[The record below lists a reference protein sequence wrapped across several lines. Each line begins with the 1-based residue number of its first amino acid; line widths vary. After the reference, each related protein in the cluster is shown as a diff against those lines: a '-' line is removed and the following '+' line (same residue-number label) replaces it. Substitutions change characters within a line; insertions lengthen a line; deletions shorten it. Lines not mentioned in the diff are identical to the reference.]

1 MPMFPGAWSP
11 APAKYTIPRLPGPCS
26 VWGIAVL
33 SALKAGP
40 AVIARSRL
48 SVSGRPSRLRDNL
61 IVSTNTAR
69 KQYTFLSLDDVSTYN
84 NKRKTIMRR
93 CTLLFA
99 TLLVFLSQWA
109 VADYRIGVSI
119 ARVDDNF
126 MTYVRN
132 GLADAAKKENV
143 QIQFEDAQG
152 DVVRQLNQVQGFLN
166 QKVDAI
172 IVLPVDTSAT
182 ANITRASVE
191 AKTPLVYVNRHPD
204 ERNLPKGVVTVASN
218 DIEAGQLQ
226 MRYLAE
232 KLGGKGN
239 LAIIMGDL
247 AQNAT
252 RDRTEGVKQ
261 VLKDYPGIKIVE
273 QQSAEWQRH
282 KGMDLTSNW
291 LLAGSRFDAIVANN
305 DEMAIGAAM
314 ALQQAGKAKGEIA
327 IIGIDGLPDGLAA
340 IKRGMLVASVF

>member
-1 MPMFPGAWSP
+1 
-11 APAKYTIPRLPGPCS
+11 
-26 VWGIAVL
+26 
-33 SALKAGP
+33 
-40 AVIARSRL
+40 
-48 SVSGRPSRLRDNL
+48 
-61 IVSTNTAR
+61 
-69 KQYTFLSLDDVSTYN
+69 
-84 NKRKTIMRR
+84 MRR

-99 TLLVFLSQWA
+99 TLLLLFSQWA
-109 VADYRIGVSI
+109 AASYRIGVSI

-126 MTYVRN
+126 MTYVRS
-132 GLADAAKKENV
+132 GLEDAAKKDNV

-152 DVVRQLNQVQGFLN
+152 DVVRQLNQVQGFIN
-166 QKVDAI
+166 QKVDAV
-172 IVLPVDTSAT
+172 IVLPVDTAAT
-182 ANITRASVE
+182 ANMTRAAVE

-204 ERNLPKGVVTVASN
+204 ERTLPKGVVTVASN

-232 KLGGKGN
+232 KLGGKGT

-247 AQNAT
+247 AQNST
-252 RDRTEGVKQ
+252 HDRTEGVKQ

-273 QQSAEWQRH
+273 QQTAEWQRA

-291 LLAGSRFDAIVANN
+291 LLAGTSFDAIVANN

-327 IIGIDGLPDGLAA
+327 IVGIDGLPDGLAA
-340 IKRGMLVASVF
+340 IKRGMLVASVFQDPKAQATVALQAAIKMIKGEPVETDVWVPFQLITPELVAQFEQHYK

>member
-1 MPMFPGAWSP
+1 MRI
-11 APAKYTIPRLPGPCS
+11 YTP
-26 VWGIAVL
+26 
-33 SALKAGP
+33 
-40 AVIARSRL
+40 
-48 SVSGRPSRLRDNL
+48 
-61 IVSTNTAR
+61 
-69 KQYTFLSLDDVSTYN
+69 
-84 NKRKTIMRR
+84 
-93 CTLLFA
+93 LLA
-99 TLLVFLSQWA
+99 TLLTLFSQWA
-109 VADYRIGVSI
+109 AASYRIGVSI

-132 GLADAAKKENV
+132 GLDDAARQENV

-166 QKVDAI
+166 QKVDAV

-182 ANITRASVE
+182 ASMTRAAVA
-191 AKTPLVYVNRHPD
+191 AKIPLVYVNRHPD
-204 ERNLPKGVVTVASN
+204 ERKLPTGVVTVASN

-232 KLGGKGN
+232 KLGGKGT

-252 RDRTEGVKQ
+252 HDRTEGVKQ
-261 VLKDYPGIKIVE
+261 ILKDYPNIKVVE
-273 QQSAEWQRH
+273 QQSAEWQRS

-291 LLAGSRFDAIVANN
+291 LLAGSRFDAIIANN

-314 ALQQAGKAKGEIA
+314 ALQQAGKAKGEVA
-327 IIGIDGLPDGLAA
+327 IVGIDGLPDGLAA
-340 IKRGMLVASVF
+340 IKRGMLVASVFQDPKAQAASAMQSAIKMIKGEPVTADVWVPFQLITPENLATFEQRYK

>member
-1 MPMFPGAWSP
+1 
-11 APAKYTIPRLPGPCS
+11 
-26 VWGIAVL
+26 
-33 SALKAGP
+33 
-40 AVIARSRL
+40 
-48 SVSGRPSRLRDNL
+48 
-61 IVSTNTAR
+61 
-69 KQYTFLSLDDVSTYN
+69 
-84 NKRKTIMRR
+84 MRR
-93 CTLLFA
+93 YTLLFA
-99 TLLVFLSQWA
+99 TLLLLFSQWA
-109 VADYRIGVSI
+109 SAGYRIGVSI

-132 GLADAAKKENV
+132 GLEAAAKQENV

-152 DVVRQLNQVQGFLN
+152 DVVRQLNQVEGFLS
-166 QKVDAI
+166 QKVDAV
-172 IVLPVDTSAT
+172 IVLPVDTAAT
-182 ANITRASVE
+182 ASMTRAAVE

-204 ERNLPKGVVTVASN
+204 ERVLPKGVVTVASN

-232 KLGGKGN
+232 KLGGKGS

-252 RDRTEGVKQ
+252 HDRTEGVKQ

-273 QQSAEWQRH
+273 QQSAEWQRN

-291 LLAGSRFDAIVANN
+291 LLAGTQFDAIVANN

-327 IIGIDGLPDGLAA
+327 IVGIDGLPDGLAA
-340 IKRGMLVASVF
+340 IKRGMLLASVFQDPKAQATVAVQSAIKMIKGEAVAPDVWVPFQLIKPEQVAMFEQHYK

>member
-1 MPMFPGAWSP
+1 
-11 APAKYTIPRLPGPCS
+11 
-26 VWGIAVL
+26 
-33 SALKAGP
+33 
-40 AVIARSRL
+40 
-48 SVSGRPSRLRDNL
+48 
-61 IVSTNTAR
+61 
-69 KQYTFLSLDDVSTYN
+69 
-84 NKRKTIMRR
+84 MRR
-93 CTLLFA
+93 CTLLFT
-99 TLLVFLSQWA
+99 TLLLFFSQWA
-109 VADYRIGVSI
+109 AADYRIGVSI

-132 GLADAAKKENV
+132 GLDEAAKKDGV

-152 DVVRQLNQVQGFLN
+152 DVVRQLNQVQGFIN
-166 QKVDAI
+166 QKVDAV

-182 ANITRASVE
+182 ANITRAAVE

-204 ERNLPKGVVTVASN
+204 ERTLPKGVVTVASN

-252 RDRTEGVKQ
+252 HDRTEGVKQ
-261 VLKDYPGIKIVE
+261 VLKDFPGIKVVE
-273 QQSAEWQRH
+273 QQSAEWQRN

-314 ALQQAGKAKGEIA
+314 ALQQAGKGKGEIA
-327 IIGIDGLPDGLAA
+327 IVGIDGLPDGLAA
-340 IKRGMLVASVF
+340 IKRGMLVASVFQDPKAQATSAVQAALKMIKGEPVESEVWVPFQLIKPEQLAVFEQRYK

>member
-1 MPMFPGAWSP
+1 
-11 APAKYTIPRLPGPCS
+11 
-26 VWGIAVL
+26 
-33 SALKAGP
+33 
-40 AVIARSRL
+40 
-48 SVSGRPSRLRDNL
+48 
-61 IVSTNTAR
+61 
-69 KQYTFLSLDDVSTYN
+69 
-84 NKRKTIMRR
+84 MRIY
-93 CTLLFA
+93 TLLLA
-99 TLLVFLSQWA
+99 TLLTLFSQWA
-109 VADYRIGVSI
+109 AASYRIGVSI

-132 GLADAAKKENV
+132 GLDDAARQENV

-166 QKVDAI
+166 QKVDAV

-182 ANITRASVE
+182 ASMTRAAVA
-191 AKTPLVYVNRHPD
+191 AKIPLVYVNRHPD
-204 ERNLPKGVVTVASN
+204 ERKLPTGVVTVASN

-232 KLGGKGN
+232 KLGGKGT

-252 RDRTEGVKQ
+252 HDRTEGVKQ
-261 VLKDYPGIKIVE
+261 ILKDYLNIKVVE
-273 QQSAEWQRH
+273 QQSAEWQRS

-291 LLAGSRFDAIVANN
+291 LLAGSRFDAIIANN

-314 ALQQAGKAKGEIA
+314 ALQQAGKAKGEVA
-327 IIGIDGLPDGLAA
+327 IVGIDGLPDGLAA
-340 IKRGMLVASVF
+340 IKRGMLVASVFQDPKAQAASAMQSAIKMIKGEPVTADVWVPFQLITPENLATFEQRYK

>member
-1 MPMFPGAWSP
+1 
-11 APAKYTIPRLPGPCS
+11 
-26 VWGIAVL
+26 
-33 SALKAGP
+33 
-40 AVIARSRL
+40 
-48 SVSGRPSRLRDNL
+48 
-61 IVSTNTAR
+61 
-69 KQYTFLSLDDVSTYN
+69 
-84 NKRKTIMRR
+84 MRIY
-93 CTLLFA
+93 TLLLA
-99 TLLVFLSQWA
+99 TLLTLFSQWA
-109 VADYRIGVSI
+109 AASYRIGVSI

-132 GLADAAKKENV
+132 GLDDAARQENV

-166 QKVDAI
+166 QKVDAV

-182 ANITRASVE
+182 ASMTRAAVA
-191 AKTPLVYVNRHPD
+191 AKIPLVYVNRHPD
-204 ERNLPKGVVTVASN
+204 ERKLPTGVVTVASN

-232 KLGGKGN
+232 KLGGKGI

-252 RDRTEGVKQ
+252 HDRTEGVKQ
-261 VLKDYPGIKIVE
+261 ILKDYPNIKVVE
-273 QQSAEWQRH
+273 QQSAEWQRS

-291 LLAGSRFDAIVANN
+291 LLAGSRFDAIIANN

-314 ALQQAGKAKGEIA
+314 ALQQAGKAKGEVA
-327 IIGIDGLPDGLAA
+327 IVGIDGLPDGLAA
-340 IKRGMLVASVF
+340 IKRGMLVASVFQDPKAQAASAMQSAIKMIKGEPVTADVWVPFQLITPENLTTFEQRYK

>member
-1 MPMFPGAWSP
+1 M
-11 APAKYTIPRLPGPCS
+11 
-26 VWGIAVL
+26 
-33 SALKAGP
+33 
-40 AVIARSRL
+40 
-48 SVSGRPSRLRDNL
+48 
-61 IVSTNTAR
+61 STH
-69 KQYTFLSLDDVSTYN
+69 N

-99 TLLVFLSQWA
+99 TLLLVFSQWA
-109 VADYRIGVSI
+109 AASYRVGVSI

-126 MTYVRN
+126 MTYVRS
-132 GLADAAKKENV
+132 GLEEAAKKDNI
-143 QIQFEDAQG
+143 QIEFEDAQG

-166 QKVDAI
+166 QKIDAV
-172 IVLPVDTSAT
+172 IVLPVDTAAT
-182 ANITRASVE
+182 ANMTRAAVE
-191 AKTPLVYVNRHPD
+191 AQTPLVYVNRHPD
-204 ERNLPKGVVTVASN
+204 ERVLPKGVVTVASN

-232 KLGGKGN
+232 KLGGKGT

-247 AQNAT
+247 AQNST
-252 RDRTEGVKQ
+252 HDRTEGVKQ

-273 QQSAEWQRH
+273 QQSAEWQRN

-291 LLAGSRFDAIVANN
+291 LLAGTSFDAIVANN

-327 IIGIDGLPDGLAA
+327 IVGIDGLPDGLAA
-340 IKRGMLVASVF
+340 IKRGMLVASVFQDPKAQAATALQAAIKMIKGEPVETDVWVPFQLITPEQVAVYEKHYK

>member
-1 MPMFPGAWSP
+1 
-11 APAKYTIPRLPGPCS
+11 
-26 VWGIAVL
+26 
-33 SALKAGP
+33 
-40 AVIARSRL
+40 
-48 SVSGRPSRLRDNL
+48 
-61 IVSTNTAR
+61 
-69 KQYTFLSLDDVSTYN
+69 
-84 NKRKTIMRR
+84 MRIY
-93 CTLLFA
+93 TLLLA
-99 TLLVFLSQWA
+99 TLLTLFSQWA
-109 VADYRIGVSI
+109 AASYRIGVSI

-132 GLADAAKKENV
+132 GLDEAARQENV

-166 QKVDAI
+166 QKVDAV

-182 ANITRASVE
+182 ASMTRAAVA
-191 AKTPLVYVNRHPD
+191 AKIPLVYVNRHPD
-204 ERNLPKGVVTVASN
+204 ERKLPTGVVTVASN

-232 KLGGKGN
+232 KLGGKGT

-252 RDRTEGVKQ
+252 HDRTEGVKQ
-261 VLKDYPGIKIVE
+261 ILKDYPNIKVVE
-273 QQSAEWQRH
+273 QQSAEWQRS

-291 LLAGSRFDAIVANN
+291 LLAGSRFDAIIANN

-314 ALQQAGKAKGEIA
+314 ALQQAGKAKGEVA
-327 IIGIDGLPDGLAA
+327 IVGIDGLPDGLAA
-340 IKRGMLVASVF
+340 IKRGMLVASVFQDPKAQAASAMQSAIKMIKGEPVTADVWVPFQLITPENLATFEQRYK

>member
-1 MPMFPGAWSP
+1 
-11 APAKYTIPRLPGPCS
+11 
-26 VWGIAVL
+26 
-33 SALKAGP
+33 
-40 AVIARSRL
+40 
-48 SVSGRPSRLRDNL
+48 
-61 IVSTNTAR
+61 
-69 KQYTFLSLDDVSTYN
+69 
-84 NKRKTIMRR
+84 MRIY
-93 CTLLFA
+93 TLLLA
-99 TLLVFLSQWA
+99 TLLTLFSQWA
-109 VADYRIGVSI
+109 AASYRIGVSI

-132 GLADAAKKENV
+132 GLDDAARQEGV

-166 QKVDAI
+166 QKVDAV

-182 ANITRASVE
+182 ASMTRAAVA
-191 AKTPLVYVNRHPD
+191 AKIPLVYVNRHPD
-204 ERNLPKGVVTVASN
+204 ERKLPTGVVTVASN

-232 KLGGKGN
+232 KLGGKGT

-252 RDRTEGVKQ
+252 HDRTEGVKQ
-261 VLKDYPGIKIVE
+261 ILKDYPNIKVVE
-273 QQSAEWQRH
+273 QQSAEWQRS

-291 LLAGSRFDAIVANN
+291 LLAGSRFDPIIANN

-314 ALQQAGKAKGEIA
+314 ALQQAGKAKGEVA
-327 IIGIDGLPDGLAA
+327 IVGIDGLPDGLAA
-340 IKRGMLVASVF
+340 IKRGMLVASVFQDPKAQAASAMQSAIRMIKGEPVTADVWVPFQLITPENLATFEQRYK

>member
-1 MPMFPGAWSP
+1 
-11 APAKYTIPRLPGPCS
+11 
-26 VWGIAVL
+26 
-33 SALKAGP
+33 
-40 AVIARSRL
+40 
-48 SVSGRPSRLRDNL
+48 
-61 IVSTNTAR
+61 
-69 KQYTFLSLDDVSTYN
+69 
-84 NKRKTIMRR
+84 MRR
-93 CTLLFA
+93 STLLFA
-99 TLLVFLSQWA
+99 TLLLVFSQWA
-109 VADYRIGVSI
+109 TASYRIGVSI

-126 MTYVRN
+126 MTYVRR
-132 GLADAAKKENV
+132 GLEDAAKKEDV

-166 QKVDAI
+166 QKVDAV

-182 ANITRASVE
+182 ASMTRSAVE

-204 ERNLPKGVVTVASN
+204 ERVLPKGVVTVASN

-232 KLGGKGN
+232 KLGGKGT

-252 RDRTEGVKQ
+252 HDRTEGVKQ

-273 QQSAEWQRH
+273 QQTAEWQRN

-291 LLAGSRFDAIVANN
+291 LLAGTRFDAIVANN

-327 IIGIDGLPDGLAA
+327 IVGIDGLPDGLAA
-340 IKRGMLVASVF
+340 IKRGMLVASVFQDPKAQATVALQAAIKMIKGEPVQADVWVPFELITPEQVAVFEQHYK

>member
-1 MPMFPGAWSP
+1 
-11 APAKYTIPRLPGPCS
+11 
-26 VWGIAVL
+26 
-33 SALKAGP
+33 
-40 AVIARSRL
+40 
-48 SVSGRPSRLRDNL
+48 
-61 IVSTNTAR
+61 
-69 KQYTFLSLDDVSTYN
+69 
-84 NKRKTIMRR
+84 MRIY
-93 CTLLFA
+93 TLLLA
-99 TLLVFLSQWA
+99 TLLTLFSQWA
-109 VADYRIGVSI
+109 AASYRIGVSI

-132 GLADAAKKENV
+132 GLDDASRQEGV

-166 QKVDAI
+166 QKVDAV

-182 ANITRASVE
+182 ASMTRAAVA
-191 AKTPLVYVNRHPD
+191 AKIPLVYVNRHPD
-204 ERNLPKGVVTVASN
+204 ERKLPTGVVTVASN

-232 KLGGKGN
+232 KLGGKGT

-252 RDRTEGVKQ
+252 HDRTEGVKQ
-261 VLKDYPGIKIVE
+261 ILKDYPNIKVVE
-273 QQSAEWQRH
+273 QQSAEWQRS

-291 LLAGSRFDAIVANN
+291 LLAGSRFDAIIANN

-314 ALQQAGKAKGEIA
+314 ALQQARKAKGEVA
-327 IIGIDGLPDGLAA
+327 IVGIDGLPDGLAA
-340 IKRGMLVASVF
+340 IKRGMLVASVFQDPKAQAASAMQSAVEMIKGEPVTADVWVPFQLITPENLATFEQRYK

>member
-1 MPMFPGAWSP
+1 MPRYA
-11 APAKYTIPRLPGPCS
+11 
-26 VWGIAVL
+26 
-33 SALKAGP
+33 
-40 AVIARSRL
+40 
-48 SVSGRPSRLRDNL
+48 L
-61 IVSTNTAR
+61 IVAA
-69 KQYTFLSLDDVSTYN
+69 FL
-84 NKRKTIMRR
+84 
-93 CTLLFA
+93 LLF
-99 TLLVFLSQWA
+99 SQWTFA
-109 VADYRIGVSI
+109 AYRIGVSI

-126 MTYVRN
+126 MTYVRT
-132 GLADAAKKENV
+132 GLEAAAKQQDV

-152 DVVRQLNQVQGFLN
+152 DVVRQLNQIEGLLN
-166 QKVDAI
+166 QKVDAV
-172 IVLPVDTSAT
+172 IVLPVDTAAT
-182 ANITRASVE
+182 ANMTRAAVA

-204 ERNLPKGVVTVASN
+204 ERTLPKGVVTVASN

-239 LAIIMGDL
+239 VAIIMGDL

-252 RDRTEGVKQ
+252 HDRTEGARQ
-261 VLKDYPGIKIVE
+261 VLKDFPGIKVVE
-273 QQSAEWQRH
+273 QQSAEWQRS

-291 LLAGSRFDAIVANN
+291 LLAGTQFDAIVANN

-340 IKRGMLVASVF
+340 IKRGMLTASVFQDPKAQATQAVESAIRMIKGEPIESEVWVPFELIKPEQVAVFEQRYK

>member
-1 MPMFPGAWSP
+1 
-11 APAKYTIPRLPGPCS
+11 
-26 VWGIAVL
+26 
-33 SALKAGP
+33 
-40 AVIARSRL
+40 
-48 SVSGRPSRLRDNL
+48 
-61 IVSTNTAR
+61 
-69 KQYTFLSLDDVSTYN
+69 
-84 NKRKTIMRR
+84 MRR

-99 TLLVFLSQWA
+99 ALLMVVSQWA
-109 VADYRIGVSI
+109 TAGYRIGVSI

-126 MTYVRN
+126 MTYVRS
-132 GLADAAKKENV
+132 GLEAAAKKENV

-152 DVVRQLNQVQGFLN
+152 DVVRQLNQVQGFIN
-166 QKVDAI
+166 QKVDAV
-172 IVLPVDTSAT
+172 IVLPVDTAAT
-182 ANITRASVE
+182 ANITRAAVE

-204 ERNLPKGVVTVASN
+204 ERVLPKGVVTVASN

-226 MRYLAE
+226 MRYLAA
-232 KLGGKGN
+232 KLGGKGT

-252 RDRTEGVKQ
+252 HDRTEGVKQ

-273 QQSAEWQRH
+273 QQTAEWQRS

-291 LLAGSRFDAIVANN
+291 LLAGTRFDAIVANN

-327 IIGIDGLPDGLAA
+327 IVGIDGLPDGLAA
-340 IKRGMLVASVF
+340 IKHGMLIASVFQDPKAQATAALQAAIKMIKGEPVETDVWVPFQLITPEQVAVFEQHYQ

>member
-1 MPMFPGAWSP
+1 
-11 APAKYTIPRLPGPCS
+11 
-26 VWGIAVL
+26 
-33 SALKAGP
+33 
-40 AVIARSRL
+40 
-48 SVSGRPSRLRDNL
+48 
-61 IVSTNTAR
+61 
-69 KQYTFLSLDDVSTYN
+69 
-84 NKRKTIMRR
+84 MRR
-93 CTLLFA
+93 STLLFA
-99 TLLVFLSQWA
+99 ALLLVFSQWA
-109 VADYRIGVSI
+109 TASYRIGVSI

-126 MTYVRN
+126 MTYVRR
-132 GLADAAKKENV
+132 GLEDAAKKEDV

-166 QKVDAI
+166 QKVDAV

-182 ANITRASVE
+182 ASMTRSAVE

-204 ERNLPKGVVTVASN
+204 EHVLPKGVVTVASN

-232 KLGGKGN
+232 KLGGKGT

-252 RDRTEGVKQ
+252 HDRTEGVKQ

-273 QQSAEWQRH
+273 QQTAEWQRN

-291 LLAGSRFDAIVANN
+291 LLAGTRFDAIVANN

-327 IIGIDGLPDGLAA
+327 IVGIDGLPDGLAA
-340 IKRGMLVASVF
+340 IKRGMLVASVFQDPKAQATVALQAAIKMIKGEPVQADVWVPFELITPEQVAVFEQHYK